1 LDKTGNKKKLQR
13 AKVKRGKLII
23 FSAPSGAGKTTI
35 VKRLMEENPQLAFS
49 VTATTRKK
57 REHEVDGKDYY
68 FISPGEFKKKIE
80 NGEFL
85 EWEEVY
91 KGQYYGTLKQEV
103 ERLLSEGKHVVF
115 DVDVKG
121 ALNLKKIFGKD
132 ALAIFVMPP
141 SLEEL
146 KRRLENR
153 KTETEETLKKR
164 ISKAE
169 YELTFAPEFDV
180 IILNDDLE
188 KAVAEAKKYI
198 EQHINKE

>member
-1 LDKTGNKKKLQR
+1 MDKTGNKKKLQR